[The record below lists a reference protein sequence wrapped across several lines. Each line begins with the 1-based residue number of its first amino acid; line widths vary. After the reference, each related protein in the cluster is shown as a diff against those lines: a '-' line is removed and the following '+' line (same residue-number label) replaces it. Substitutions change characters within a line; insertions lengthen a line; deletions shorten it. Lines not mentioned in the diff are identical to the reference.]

1 MKIQDNIYIF
11 NDAWDNIVDK
21 LNYENFE
28 LQYNSSKVFN
38 CVLNK
43 IDLQKIGVQKEID
56 TAYINNF
63 LVSVCEKILVELEKN
78 ISKEIALSEITITNL
93 EYVHVPGG
101 EYYIYNNTYSGM
113 FNGFLMLN
121 TTNSVFNFLNQKVR
135 IETEAGKIVV
145 WPNNILYP
153 IEVNIKT
160 AHSKLLLFSYQQIK

>member
-1 MKIQDNIYIF
+1 
-11 NDAWDNIVDK
+11 
-21 LNYENFE
+21 
-28 LQYNSSKVFN
+28 
-38 CVLNK
+38 
-43 IDLQKIGVQKEID
+43 
-56 TAYINNF
+56 
-63 LVSVCEKILVELEKN
+63 
-78 ISKEIALSEITITNL
+78 
-93 EYVHVPGG
+93 
-101 EYYIYNNTYSGM
+101 M